1 MSRGN
6 TRERIKKAALSLF
19 AERGFAATSIA
30 AIETAAGLAPRAG
43 AFYRHFAGK
52 EALLEELAREKITE
66 TPDEFDFDGLKSFG
80 DTRAEL
86 VALARGFEMAAE
98 RQKPYLQ
105 LIEELRR
112 RPGGLAFETRANETM
127 LAALMDWVA
136 TKPAGRDLARERL
149 AALAINTFGGWLFY
163 LTKRQQGVRTDDID
177 RDILLDD
184 WASRWAGILDRAG

>member
-6 TRERIKKAALSLF
+6 TRERIKKAALPLF

-66 TPDEFDFDGLKSFG
+66 TPDEFDFEGLKSFG
-80 DTRAEL
+80 DTHAQL
-86 VALARGFEMAAE
+86 VALARRFEIAAE
-98 RQKPYLQ
+98 RQKPFLQ

-112 RPGGLAFETRANETM
+112 RPAGLAFETQSTETM
-127 LAALMDWVA
+127 LAALMDWLA
-136 TKPAGRDLARERL
+136 TKPAARKLPRDRL
-149 AALAINTFGGWLFY
+149 AALAMNVFGGWLFY
-163 LTKRQQGVRTDDID
+163 LTKRQQGVQADDVD
-177 RDILLDD
+177 RDVLLDD
-184 WASRWAGILDRAG
+184 WAKHWADMLDRAG